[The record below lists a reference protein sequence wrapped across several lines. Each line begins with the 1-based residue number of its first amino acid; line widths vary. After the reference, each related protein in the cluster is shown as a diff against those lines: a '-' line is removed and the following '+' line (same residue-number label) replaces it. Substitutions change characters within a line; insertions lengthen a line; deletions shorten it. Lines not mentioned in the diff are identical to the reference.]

1 MKLIATATAA
11 ALLVLSSTVLPQ
23 SLAELAEKEKL
34 RRQKLKEEKA
44 VAAKE
49 YDLYHLSRVRQ
60 GWSAEPSPSGTP
72 QAAPD
77 LKTAQKL
84 QEQGDPENR
93 SPQPPASVVLASLIG
108 EAMPEATK
116 DVEFQRSRG
125 GELPLNPGS
134 KTIGATDSSLQLFSR
149 RPQSDRFFDG
159 AVYVDWFRSVYDDG
173 LSTAQLSTRLKL
185 DAGKRPGYGWRW
197 FMDARHRYAGGSST
211 KNKLLVYD
219 ARFIYDKADSRFALS
234 LGQMNLYESAGLG
247 QLAGG
252 VVGVKLNPAWT
263 IGGYGGLEPDIYA
276 ASYDLAYT
284 KYGVFSQ
291 YHGPGARSA
300 AVSYNRIQY
309 DGATEREFLYGSG
322 LIPVS
327 DVAVV
332 YGSAEY
338 ELGDGILTEDRL
350 SHLFL
355 NARYSFS
362 RSADVTSYYSSGRG
376 LDYHRF
382 LLEQSQTPDRN
393 SAELERFY
401 YTESYG
407 ARFSLELH
415 EGMRVFVAQ
424 RESVQKDESIRNH
437 TTQLGASAW
446 DLGGTG
452 IGLYGSYNFNRG
464 DQAESDSYRISVSR
478 DFGPLAWTG
487 YYSSTFNGVR
497 FDALT
502 GRPLIVHLA
511 DHRTISNDFFFTV
524 NEALAFSLEHDLTRN
539 GEEDESTLFFRF
551 MFRF

>member
-1 MKLIATATAA
+1 MRLVAT
-11 ALLVLSSTVLPQ
+11 VLTLFVLTSTVFAQ
-23 SLAELAEKEKL
+23 SLAELAETEKL
-34 RRQKLKEEKA
+34 RRKKLKEEKA

-60 GWSAEPSPSGTP
+60 GWSAE
-72 QAAPD
+72 AAPPSATAPAAD
-77 LKTAQKL
+77 LKTAQTL
-84 QEQGDPENR
+84 QEQGGPENR
-93 SPQPPASVVLASLIG
+93 SPQPAATSVVLASMVD
-108 EAMPEATK
+108 EAMPEATR

-134 KTIGATDSSLQLFSR
+134 KTIGSTDASLQLFSR
-149 RPQSDRFFDG
+149 RPAGDTFFDG
-159 AVYVDWFRSVYDDG
+159 AIYVDWFRSSYDDG
-173 LSTAQLSTRLKL
+173 LATAQLSTRLKL

-197 FMDARHRYAGGSST
+197 FMDARHRYAGDSST

-219 ARFIYDKADSRFALS
+219 ARVIYDKAESPFALS

-252 VVGVKLNPAWT
+252 VLGVKVNPAWT

-276 ASYDLAYT
+276 VSYDLAYT

-291 YHGPGARSA
+291 YHGSGARSA
-300 AVSYNRIQY
+300 AVSYNRVQY

-327 DVAVV
+327 DAAVV

-362 RSADVTSYYSSGRG
+362 RSADVTSYYSAGRG

-415 EGMRVFVAQ
+415 EGLRVFAAQ

-446 DLGGTG
+446 DVGGTG
-452 IGLYGSYNFNRG
+452 LGLYGSYNINRG
-464 DQAESDSYRISVSR
+464 DEAESDSYRISVSR

-497 FDALT
+497 FDAVT
-502 GRPLIVHLA
+502 GRPEIVHLA